1 MTTLLDRPAAIPV
14 PKIVPRP
21 MPKPPVSIPI
31 LFTRIAFGI
40 AFVAAWSVFFVTFLS
55 SFPAARSQQVLYDTL
70 RTNLA
75 QEIAPIGG
83 AIKPG
88 TPVALISAPAINLR
102 YVVVEGTSAEDLRA
116 GPGHLRSTPLPG
128 QAGVSVIFGR
138 AVAFGGPFHQ
148 IDQLQAGDQVKV
160 TTQQGTF
167 TYHVD
172 DVRHAGDPVPD
183 PSPSG
188 TGRMTMV
195 SAEGVSWRAGWV
207 PDRAIYVDTTMVGA
221 TVPTPAGRPTAVPVA
236 EGAMKSDPGSMF
248 LLVLWLQLLLVAG
261 IGTAWAHSRWSGAQ
275 AWLAGAPVIFATLWG
290 ASDVALSL
298 LPNLV

>member
-1 MTTLLDRPAAIPV
+1 MTTLLSRPATIPV
-14 PKIVPRP
+14 PKAVVLPA
-21 MPKPPVSIPI
+21 PKSPVSIPI
-31 LFTRIAFGI
+31 LITRIVFGI
-40 AFVAAWSVFFVTFLS
+40 AFVAAWSVLFVTVLS

-116 GPGHLRSTPLPG
+116 GPGHLRNTPLPG

-138 AVAFGGPFHQ
+138 AVAFGGPFHLLAE
-148 IDQLQAGDQVKV
+148 LQTGDQIKV

-172 DVRHAGDPVPD
+172 GIRHAGDPVPD
-183 PSPSG
+183 PAPSG
-188 TGRMTMV
+188 AGRMTMV

-207 PDRAIYVDTTMVGA
+207 PDRAVYVDTTLVGA
-221 TVPTPAGRPTAVPVA
+221 TVPTPAGRPTAIPVA
-236 EGAMKSDPGSMF
+236 EGAMRSDQGSMF
-248 LLVLWLQLLLVAG
+248 LLVLWLQLLFVAG

-275 AWLAGAPVIFATLWG
+275 AWLAGAPVIFAALWG